1 MLFVVWVV
9 RITLGK
15 RVRNAFVKDII
26 CVVWPVGTLCTQ
38 NRVREAQIDQRS
50 WQVVRVEFDIELSVY
65 EMLYL
70 LFILVSS
77 FFFEHVEKTLSLP
90 LTDFVG
96 RPPPKLG

>member
-77 FFFEHVEKTLSLP
+77 FFEHVEKTLSLP
-90 LTDFVG
+90 LT
-96 RPPPKLG
+96 LTS